1 MRINFNDDLQDAVV
15 EKSFY
20 EAFPTS
26 LVPRHPPLSGRS
38 VPGYSALLFQ
48 DGGRQSLLVGVYQNK
63 GNRAADRADQ
73 KSRRVD
79 WGRGYFPTRL

>member
-1 MRINFNDDLQDAVV
+1 MRVNFNDDLQDAVV
-15 EKSFY
+15 EKSLY

-26 LVPRHPPLSGRS
+26 LVARHLPLS

-73 KSRRVD
+73 TSRRVD
-79 WGRGYFPTRL
+79 WEQGYFPTRL